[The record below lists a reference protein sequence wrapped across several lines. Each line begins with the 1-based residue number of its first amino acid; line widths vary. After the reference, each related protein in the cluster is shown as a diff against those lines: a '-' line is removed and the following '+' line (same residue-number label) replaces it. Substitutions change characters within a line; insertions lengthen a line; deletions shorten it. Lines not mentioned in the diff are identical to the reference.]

1 MSDNAMMP
9 ESDDFA
15 QLQRLLALKRH
26 EVPPPGYFE
35 NFSRQVIARI
45 EAQSAA
51 QARSWWTRWL
61 AELDLRPAVACAY
74 SLAVGGVLLVGLSL
88 TPQEPAAPAAHL
100 GAPTLG
106 LPLLAADPAPMPA
119 AMPAPGLTLQPMPL
133 PGDDPSSVGA
143 VLNPDAAPAGFFRPD
158 GFLGG
163 PNGTQVVPVGLNL
176 R

>member
-1 MSDNAMMP
+1 
-9 ESDDFA
+9 
-15 QLQRLLALKRH
+15 
-26 EVPPPGYFE
+26 
-35 NFSRQVIARI
+35 
-45 EAQSAA
+45 
-51 QARSWWTRWL
+51 
-61 AELDLRPAVACAY
+61 
-74 SLAVGGVLLVGLSL
+74 VLLVGLSL

-119 AMPAPGLTLQPMPL
+119 ALPAPGLTLQPMPL